1 MKNFT
6 NKVAVITG
14 AGSGIGR
21 ALAKA
26 LANEGAQL
34 ALSDVNVAG
43 LAETLRQLPAA
54 YQNSAK
60 AKTYVLN
67 VASEEA
73 VFAHAQEVKRD
84 FGTVHLLINNAGT
97 TLVGLFENQSL
108 DEMRWLVDI
117 NLWGVIYGTKAFL
130 PIMLAQREG
139 CIVNMS
145 SVLGLVGFPTHSAY
159 NITKFGVRG
168 LTESLWSEL
177 EGTGVKAICV
187 HPGGIATG
195 FDARAKVSDGG
206 DEREK
211 KILGNMAGTMR
222 TTPDECAADILAK
235 LRKGHRRIVTG
246 RLSSLMFWLP
256 RLFPSSYHRFLGSLT
271 H

>member
-1 MKNFT
+1 MKNFN

-21 ALAKA
+21 ALAIG
-26 LANEGAQL
+26 LARDGARL
-34 ALSDVNVAG
+34 ALSDISEAG
-43 LAETLRQLPAA
+43 LAETLGQLPAGTQA
-54 YQNSAK
+54 R
-60 AKTYVLN
+60 TYRLDVT
-67 VASEEA
+67 SQEA
-73 VFAHAQEVKRD
+73 VFAHAEEVKRD

-108 DEMRWLVDI
+108 DEMRWLVNI

-130 PIMLAQREG
+130 PMMLAQREG
-139 CIVNMS
+139 CVVNMS

-177 EGTGVKAICV
+177 DGTGVEAICV
-187 HPGGIATG
+187 HPGGINTG
-195 FDARAKVSDGG
+195 FDTRAKVSDGG
-206 DEREK
+206 DEREE
-211 KILGNMAGTMR
+211 KILGNMARTMR

-235 LRKGHRRIVTG
+235 IRKGHRRIVTG

-256 RLFPSSYHRFLGSLT
+256 RLFPSSYQRFLGSLI

>member
-1 MKNFT
+1 MKNFN

-21 ALAKA
+21 ALAIG
-26 LANEGAQL
+26 LAREGARL
-34 ALSDVNVAG
+34 ALSDVNEAG
-43 LAETLRQLPAA
+43 LAETLRQLPAGTQA
-54 YQNSAK
+54 R
-60 AKTYVLN
+60 TYRLDVT
-67 VASEEA
+67 SQEA
-73 VFAHAQEVKRD
+73 VFAHAEEVKRD

-108 DEMRWLVDI
+108 DEMRWLVNI

-130 PIMLAQREG
+130 PMMLAQREG
-139 CIVNMS
+139 CVVNMS

-177 EGTGVKAICV
+177 DGTGVEAICV
-187 HPGGIATG
+187 HPGGINTG
-195 FDARAKVSDGG
+195 FDTRAKVSDGG

-211 KILGNMAGTMR
+211 KILGNMARTML

-235 LRKGHRRIVTG
+235 IRKGKRRIVTG
-246 RLSSLMFWLP
+246 RLSNVLFWLP
-256 RLFPSSYHRFLGSLT
+256 RLFPSSYQRFLGSLT